1 LNFCNAIAL
10 GIVQGLTEFLPVSS
24 SGHLVI
30 VQSFIPAFRQPG
42 VLFDVMLHFGTLIAV
57 VFFLFGDISALVSA
71 FFPRTMSHL
80 SDEDRSRK
88 KKTVYLIVIG
98 TIVTGAIGLAS
109 KNLLYDLFHSARAA
123 AAMLLVTGLLLYIA
137 DRVTGADRAEGDM
150 TTGDALIIG
159 IAQAVALIPGISR
172 SGATISTGML
182 RHIEGE
188 TAARFSFLL
197 SIPAIVG
204 ATILELRH
212 LTDLTENDLFAY
224 CAGTAT
230 AALIGFLTLKILF
243 YIIKRRQLRYF
254 AYYCWV
260 AGAITLAAKTFSW

>member
-1 LNFCNAIAL
+1 MNFCNAIAL

-30 VQSFIPAFRQPG
+30 VQSFIPSFRQPG

-57 VFFLFGDISALVSA
+57 VFFLFQDITALVSS
-71 FFPRTMSHL
+71 FLPRTISCL
-80 SDEDRSRK
+80 SGEDRSRK
-88 KKTVYLIVIG
+88 RKTVYLIVIG
-98 TIVTGAIGLAS
+98 TIVTGTIGLLS
-109 KNLLYDLFHSARAA
+109 KDILYDLFHSARTAA
-123 AAMLLVTGLLLYIA
+123 FMLLVTGLFLYVA
-137 DRVTGADRAEGDM
+137 DRVAGTNRTEGDM
-150 TTGDALIIG
+150 TAGDALIIG

-172 SGATISTGML
+172 SGATISMGLL
-182 RHIEGE
+182 RHIKGE

-212 LTDLTENDLFAY
+212 LTDLTENDFFVY

-230 AALIGFLTLKILF
+230 AAIIGFLTLKFLF

-254 AYYCWV
+254 AYYCWA